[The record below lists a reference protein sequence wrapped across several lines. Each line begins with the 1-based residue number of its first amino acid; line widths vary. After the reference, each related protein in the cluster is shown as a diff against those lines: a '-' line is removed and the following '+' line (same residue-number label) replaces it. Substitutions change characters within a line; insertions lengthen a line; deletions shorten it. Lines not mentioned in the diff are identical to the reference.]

1 MTDTKSQNQEAQR
14 PLSQKKKK
22 ETKLNKNKQMNN
34 KKTIPRHII
43 FKLQKTKDKENLNR
57 RPLHF

>member
-22 ETKLNKNKQMNN
+22 ETKLNMNN

-57 RPLHF
+57 RTLHF